1 MTPDQIRAMVIW
13 RYPQRRDRMYN
24 FVTEEQQY
32 TTETLESLID
42 SIIELENVGNLNDEE
57 ADECI
62 YYLQK
67 IADITG
73 ASINFDDYY
82 EPET

>member
-1 MTPDQIRAMVIW
+1 
-13 RYPQRRDRMYN
+13 MYN